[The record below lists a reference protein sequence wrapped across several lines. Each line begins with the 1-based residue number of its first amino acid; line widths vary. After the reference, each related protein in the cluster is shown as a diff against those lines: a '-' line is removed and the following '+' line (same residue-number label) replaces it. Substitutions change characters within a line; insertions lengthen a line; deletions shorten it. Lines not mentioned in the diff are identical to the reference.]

1 MWQRWQLRPGHYTLA
16 LVLGVPLLLSGL
28 VLGGALRDP
37 QTAEQKGLESLRAV
51 MAQSAQPS
59 EAEWRRIES
68 EFPRTRAAGLARFG
82 RGYARYTAGDF
93 ATAASLFSDSVIEK
107 KTMLAD
113 HALFL
118 TASSFHQ
125 LKRLKEAEE
134 IFARLVDKYPDSILL
149 REASVTAAQLAAT
162 REDYKQAISHLSRLA
177 ERKDPGALLQVAQFY
192 DHLSDQKRALELYQ
206 EIYFDLP
213 PSREALEAEKQ
224 LQAAGRLVKGS
235 TTVPYPRLRG
245 RFEKLY
251 QAGAYADAVQVY
263 EDYLA
268 GYPEAAK
275 DEELTLHYGRS
286 LYELPSLRKAVD
298 VLKDLKAKS
307 FEIQS
312 EAQYALAESYL
323 RRGQPALFV
332 ETSRALVKRFP
343 RSPWAAATLHSRA
356 MYYLRAGSDELAVGA
371 LKELVRLH
379 PRSEYAPEATYRV
392 GMKAYFAGR
401 YREAG
406 QYLIDHVE
414 TYVNSDYYGP
424 SLYWAGRAAERDG
437 RPERAV
443 AIFERLLERYRY
455 TFYGQV
461 ALERL
466 EKLRS
471 GHRNLRS
478 VGPDSD
484 PILSRALAEVKP
496 AQPPPESL
504 NDEASVHVQKGE
516 ELRLIRVDDLALKEF
531 QAALTLA
538 PRSPAV
544 SLELARLYRDQ
555 GQYRTAMTVLQRAH
569 PEYTLYQG
577 GEVSREVEELLFP
590 LAYWKTIRQE
600 SQRHDLDPYLV
611 AGLIRQESAFDPNAR
626 SRANARGLMQ
636 LIPSTGRV
644 VARRHGLRRLSPS
657 QLYEPEL
664 NIRLGTSFFASLVE
678 KFGRVEYAA
687 AAYNGGP
694 SRVTRW
700 RRTLPHQEIDEW
712 VESIPIRETRLYVQA
727 VIRNAAHYQR
737 LYGQR
742 SGS

>member
-1 MWQRWQLRPGHYTLA
+1 
-16 LVLGVPLLLSGL
+16 
-28 VLGGALRDP
+28 
-37 QTAEQKGLESLRAV
+37 

-68 EFPRTRAAGLARFG
+68 EFRGTRAAGLARFG

-93 ATAASLFSDSVIEK
+93 MAAASLFSDSVIEK
-107 KTMLAD
+107 KTTLAD

-118 TASSFHQ
+118 TARSFHQ
-125 LKRLKEAEE
+125 LKRLKEAEQTL
-134 IFARLVDKYPDSILL
+134 ARLVDTYPDSIFL
-149 REASVTAAQLAAT
+149 REASLTAAQLAAA
-162 REDYKQAISHLSRLA
+162 RGDYHQAIAHLSRLSDG
-177 ERKDPGALLQVAQFY
+177 KDPGALLQIAQFY
-192 DHLSDQKRALELYQ
+192 DQIGDPKRALDLYQ
-206 EIYFDLP
+206 EIYFDRP

-235 TTVPYPRLRG
+235 TTVPYSHLRG

-251 QAGAYADAVQVY
+251 QAGAYTDAAQVY
-263 EDYLA
+263 ENYLA
-268 GYPEAAK
+268 GYPEAAA

-286 LYELPSLRKAVD
+286 LYELPSLRKAID

-312 EAQYALAESYL
+312 EALYALAESYL
-323 RRGQPALFV
+323 RSGQATLFV
-332 ETSRALVKRFP
+332 ETSQALVKQFP
-343 RSPWAAATLHSRA
+343 RSPWAATTLHSRA
-356 MYYLRAGSDELAVGA
+356 MYYLRTGSDGVAVST

-379 PRSEYAPEATYRV
+379 PQSEYAPEATYRV

-401 YREAG
+401 YREAS
-406 QYLIDHVE
+406 QYLIGHVQR
-414 TYVNSDYYGP
+414 YVNSDYYGP
-424 SLYWAGRAAERDG
+424 SLYWAGRAAEREG
-437 RPERAV
+437 RPERAL
-443 AIFERLLERYRY
+443 AIFERLLQRYRY
-455 TFYGQV
+455 TYYGQL
-461 ALERL
+461 ALDHLERL
-466 EKLRS
+466 RS
-471 GHRNLRS
+471 SHKNLKPIN
-478 VGPDSD
+478 PDSD
-484 PILSRALAEVKP
+484 PVLSPALAEVKP
-496 AQPPPESL
+496 AQPLPESL
-504 NDEASVHVQKGE
+504 NDEASAHLKKGE
-516 ELRLIRVDDLALKEF
+516 ELHLIRVDDLALKEF
-531 QAALTLA
+531 QESLTLA
-538 PRSPAV
+538 PGSQAV

-555 GQYRTAMTVLQRAH
+555 GKYRTAITVLQQAH

-577 GEVSREVEELLFP
+577 GEVPREVEELLFP
-590 LAYWKTIRQE
+590 LAYWETIRTE

-636 LIPSTGRV
+636 LIPSTGRL

-664 NIRLGTSFFASLVE
+664 NIRLGTSFFAGLVNQ
-678 KFGRVEYAA
+678 FGRIEYAA

-737 LYGQR
+737 LYGQA